1 MLHGFKTWQELSA
14 TSPSEYRLGISI
26 LFAKA
31 HRVSIQTATKN
42 IYVGIT

>member
-1 MLHGFKTWQELSA
+1 MLYGFKTWQELTA
-14 TSPSEYRLGISI
+14 TSPSKYRLGISI

-42 IYVGIT
+42 NYMGIT